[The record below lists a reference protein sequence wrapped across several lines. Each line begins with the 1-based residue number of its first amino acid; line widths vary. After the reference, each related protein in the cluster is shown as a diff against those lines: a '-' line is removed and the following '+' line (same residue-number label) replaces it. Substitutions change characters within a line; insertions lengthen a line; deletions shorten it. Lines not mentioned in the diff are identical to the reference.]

1 VPGPAPAVSASDE
14 GGGGGRTA
22 RAEPSSEPEAGPGP
36 QRRRVRPALPGG
48 RLRQSVI
55 FAWAGILAN
64 KMRAALTM
72 LGIVIGVASV
82 ITLVA
87 VGTGSSAAVQA
98 SIDRLG
104 SNSLFVLP
112 TSTVAGGQGS
122 AFLSQLRRM
131 LGIKAGQDE
140 GTVDR
145 KYQLTFEDAA
155 ALLNNPMGPDI
166 AGVSP
171 AVVIRSAVAA
181 RGNSSHTVGVLLGA
195 TPQYLDIDNDTVVA
209 GRNFT
214 DAEYTDHRR
223 VMLLGATVA
232 ADLTDGD
239 TSDLIGQEV
248 RLNGQ
253 PFTVIGILGSKG
265 YSGQQDLDD
274 RVFAAGTAVSDALY
288 GYAPPGQGPLS
299 GIDVQATS
307 RATTAAAQAEVQA
320 ILGARHHV
328 GLANTDFVVFNAS
341 AVLSA
346 GASANK
352 TLTILLAAVAGISLL
367 VGGIGVMNIM
377 LVSVTERTREI
388 GIRKAIGGARR
399 DIIGQFL
406 GEAVILSMM
415 GGVLGVAAGLVAS
428 HFTIVGV
435 HPMVAGWSIWL
446 AVGVSLF
453 TGLFFGLYPAS
464 RAAALRPIEALRYE

>member
-1 VPGPAPAVSASDE
+1 M
-14 GGGGGRTA
+14 
-22 RAEPSSEPEAGPGP
+22 
-36 QRRRVRPALPGG
+36 
-48 RLRQSVI
+48 RLRESTR
-55 FAWAGILAN
+55 FAWAGVLAN
-64 KMRAALTM
+64 KMRSMLTM

-87 VGTGSSAAVQA
+87 VGTGSNAAVQA
-98 SIDRLG
+98 SINRLG

-112 TSTVAGGQGS
+112 TSTVSGGQGS
-122 AFLSQLRRM
+122 AFLQQLRRM
-131 LGIKAGQDE
+131 LGIKGGQDQ
-140 GTVDR
+140 GTHD
-145 KYQLTFEDAA
+145 KKSQLTFEDAA
-155 ALLNNPMGPDI
+155 ALVNNPMAPDV

-171 AVVIRSAVAA
+171 AVVVRNAVATHA
-181 RGNSSHTVGVLLGA
+181 TSSHQVGIVFGA
-195 TPQYLDIDNDTVVA
+195 TPNFLDIDNDTVTA

-214 DAEYTDHRR
+214 DAEYAAHRR
-223 VMLLGATVA
+223 LLLLGTSVA

-239 TSDLIGQEV
+239 PAGLVGEDI

-274 RVFAAGTAVSDALY
+274 RVFAAGTAISDALY

-320 ILGARHHV
+320 ILGQRHHV
-328 GLANTDFVVFNAS
+328 GLADTDFVVFNAS

-346 GASANK
+346 GASADK

-377 LVSVTERTREI
+377 LVSVTEPARSASGRPSAA
-388 GIRKAIGGARR
+388 RGAT
-399 DIIGQFL
+399 
-406 GEAVILSMM
+406 SS
-415 GGVLGVAAGLVAS
+415 AS
-428 HFTIVGV
+428 SS
-435 HPMVAGWSIWL
+435 A
-446 AVGVSLF
+446 
-453 TGLFFGLYPAS
+453 
-464 RAAALRPIEALRYE
+464 RP